1 MTARRTVAFF
11 KNSSN
16 LFFHILT
23 KCNLR
28 CRHCYINPKQQG
40 EEKLPLL
47 AIKAWLD
54 KFASI
59 SATTNTNV
67 IFLGGEPTLH
77 PDLPE
82 AIKYARDGGFGSI
95 TVDTNGYLFH
105 DILSKVSPQE
115 VDFFSFSLDG
125 ATRKTNDRIRGEGSY
140 DICKEGIQKAI
151 DKGFAASLIY
161 TVSTMNIHELELM
174 PALIRKL
181 GVDRFFL
188 QVIGLRG
195 KAALRE
201 STEDSKQTLQ
211 VSRSKW
217 LDIIP
222 AVAQKV
228 ARLGVTASYPK
239 VFLEPEESFECAGL
253 VAQNYFIFPNGRVYR
268 CPLCE
273 DHPIHS
279 MVFKDNMLRETENLN
294 ESDLFELDI
303 AEGCVMNKLIQPDN
317 LSYTVGGVPEYKI
330 ACCLLKEE
338 VSG

>member
-1 MTARRTVAFF
+1 MTARRTVAFS

-28 CRHCYINPKQQG
+28 CRHCYINPEQQG
-40 EEKLPLL
+40 EKNLSLVT
-47 AIKAWLD
+47 IKAWLD
-54 KFASI
+54 EFVSI
-59 SATTNTNV
+59 SATTNV
-67 IFLGGEPTLH
+67 ILLGGEPTLH
-77 PDLPE
+77 PDLAR
-82 AIKYARDGGFGSI
+82 AIKYAKDRGFISI

-105 DILSKVSPQE
+105 DILTRVSCKD

-125 ATRKTNDRIRGEGSY
+125 ATRETNDRIRGEGTY
-140 DICKEGIQKAI
+140 DTCKKGIQRAV

-161 TVSTMNIHELELM
+161 TVSTINIHELELI
-174 PALIRKL
+174 PALIKNL
-181 GVDRFFL
+181 GIDRFFI

-195 KAALRE
+195 KAALSG
-201 STEDSKQTLQ
+201 STEDPKQTLQ
-211 VSRSKW
+211 VSRPKW

-228 ARLGVTASYPK
+228 AELGVTVSYPK
-239 VFLEPEESFECAGL
+239 VFLEPEERFECAGL

-273 DHPIHS
+273 DHPVHS
-279 MVFKDNMLRETENLN
+279 LVFEDNMLRETESLN
-294 ESDLFELDI
+294 ESDLFKLNI
-303 AEGCVMNKLIQPDN
+303 AEGCVMNRLIQPDN

-338 VSG
+338 IKPF

>member
-1 MTARRTVAFF
+1 MTARRTVAFS

-28 CRHCYINPKQQG
+28 CRHCYINPEQQG
-40 EEKLPLL
+40 EKNLSFVT
-47 AIKAWLD
+47 IKAWLD
-54 KFASI
+54 EFVSI
-59 SATTNTNV
+59 SATTNV

-77 PDLPE
+77 PDLAR
-82 AIKYARDGGFGSI
+82 AIKYAKERGFISI

-105 DILSKVSPQE
+105 DILTRVTCQD

-125 ATRKTNDRIRGEGSY
+125 ATRETNDRIRGEGTY
-140 DICKEGIQKAI
+140 DTCIKGIEKAV
-151 DKGFAASLIY
+151 DKGFAASLIF
-161 TVSTMNIHELELM
+161 TVSTINIHELELM
-174 PALIRKL
+174 PALIKNL
-181 GVDRFFL
+181 GIDRFFI

-195 KAALRE
+195 KAALRG
-201 STEDSKQTLQ
+201 STEDPKQTLQ

-222 AVAQKV
+222 EVAQKV
-228 ARLGVTASYPK
+228 AERGVTVSYPK
-239 VFLEPEESFECAGL
+239 VFLEPEERFECAGL
-253 VAQNYFIFPNGRVYR
+253 VAQNYFVFPNGRVYR

-279 MVFKDNMLRETENLN
+279 LVFKDNLLCETKSLN
-294 ESDLFELDI
+294 ESDLFKLNI

>member
-1 MTARRTVAFF
+1 MTVRKTVAFS

-23 KCNLR
+23 RCNLR
-28 CRHCYINPKQQG
+28 CRHCYINPQQQG
-40 EEKLPLL
+40 EKKVSFVT
-47 AIKAWLD
+47 IKAWLD
-54 KFASI
+54 EFASI
-59 SATTNTNV
+59 SATTNV

-77 PDLPE
+77 PDLPA
-82 AIKYARDGGFGSI
+82 AIKYARDGGFSSI

-105 DILSKVSPQE
+105 DIISKVSPQE

-125 ATRKTNDRIRGEGSY
+125 ATRETNDNIRGEGSY
-140 DICKEGIQKAI
+140 DICKKGIQKAL

-174 PALIRKL
+174 PSLIKKL
-181 GVDRFFL
+181 GVIRFFI

-195 KAALRE
+195 KA
-201 STEDSKQTLQ
+201 LQ

-217 LDIIP
+217 LEVIP
-222 AVAQKV
+222 AVARNV
-228 ARLGVTASYPK
+228 AELGVIVSYPK
-239 VFLEPEESFECAGL
+239 VFLKPEDQFECAGL

-279 MVFKDNMLRETENLN
+279 RLFKDNKLIQNESLN
-294 ESDLFELDI
+294 ESDLFKLNI
-303 AEGCVMNKLIQPDN
+303 PEGCVMNKLIQPQN
-317 LSYTVGGVPEYKI
+317 LSYTVGGVPEFKI

-338 VSG
+338 ITPM

>member
-1 MTARRTVAFF
+1 MTARRTVAFS
-11 KNSSN
+11 KDASN

-28 CRHCYINPKQQG
+28 CRHCYINPQQQG
-40 EEKLPLL
+40 EKKLPLVT
-47 AIKAWLD
+47 IKAWLD
-54 KFASI
+54 EFISV
-59 SATTNTNV
+59 SATTNV

-77 PDLPE
+77 PDLPA

-95 TVDTNGYLFH
+95 TVDTNGYLFR

-140 DICKEGIQKAI
+140 DICKKGIQKAI
-151 DKGFAASLIY
+151 DKGFAVSLIC

-174 PALIRKL
+174 PALIKKL
-181 GVDRFFL
+181 GVNRFFI

-195 KAALRE
+195 KVALIGRA
-201 STEDSKQTLQ
+201 EDSKDTLQ

-217 LDIIP
+217 LDVIA
-222 AVAQKV
+222 AVARKV
-228 ARLGVTASYPK
+228 AELGVTVSYPR
-239 VFLEPEESFECAGL
+239 VFLEPEDQFECAGL

-279 MVFKDNMLRETENLN
+279 LVFKDDKLVPTATLN
-294 ESDLFELDI
+294 ESDLFKLNI
-303 AEGCVMNKLIQPDN
+303 PEGCVMNKLIQPQN
-317 LSYTVGGVPEYKI
+317 LSYTIGGVPEYKI

-338 VSG
+338 VSAR